1 MRVDPA
7 AHERRWW
14 ALAVPTLPVLIIA
27 MDSTILG
34 FAVPQLSEA
43 LQPSSSQLLWIVDIY
58 SFVLAGL
65 LITMGSLG
73 DRIGRRRL
81 LVAGAVAFSAA
92 SLLAAFATDAN
103 MLIGARALLGVA
115 GATLMP
121 STLSLLRRESSMTA
135 LIASA
140 SQRASRKSKLK
151 AWCISS
157 GRT

>member
-1 MRVDPA
+1 
-7 AHERRWW
+7 
-14 ALAVPTLPVLIIA
+14 

-121 STLSLLRRESSMTA
+121 STLSLLRNVFIDPRERQTAIALWATAFAAGTA
-135 LIASA
+135 LGPIV
-140 SQRASRKSKLK
+140 
-151 AWCISS
+151 
-157 GRT
+157 